1 MREGAHTRVDPR
13 IPYCV
18 RSHLEAL
25 LFLQAMRVC
34 RLEGRDEMALGHEGR
49 PNGAYGGEADGI
61 SARDDTIEWA
71 RAIER
76 QLLRDRLRATIVPGL
91 EQLVDPAADP
101 AELIAL
107 ADVQARRL
115 RAELENQ
122 AHRDSRDL
130 IGVHLDVPVLRAREA
145 EREWVRGHL
154 HDTALQILEF
164 IAGDGFGTGLTAA
177 HIARLAGGAA
187 RDLHRFIDRA
197 DEVAAT
203 QLLPELE
210 LITAEAGRLDSRVEL
225 IVQGVDSPPT
235 GEHASALAGAVREAI
250 TNARK
255 HANASHVV
263 VRVEQAEDGST
274 AVTVTDDGVGIDPD
288 SAVDGDGLGV
298 QGSILG
304 RMSRVGGQASLQRPP
319 GGGTRVVLVT
329 STQET

>member
-1 MREGAHTRVDPR
+1 M
-13 IPYCV
+13 
-18 RSHLEAL
+18 
-25 LFLQAMRVC
+25 
-34 RLEGRDEMALGHEGR
+34 
-49 PNGAYGGEADGI
+49 
-61 SARDDTIEWA
+61 SARDDTAQWA

-91 EQLVDPAADP
+91 EELVDPAADP
-101 AELIAL
+101 ADLIAL
-107 ADVQARRL
+107 ADVQGRRL
-115 RAELENQ
+115 RSELESQ
-122 AHRDSRDL
+122 AHRDSHDAL
-130 IGVHLDVPVLRAREA
+130 GVHLDAPVLRAREA

-210 LITAEAGRLDSRVEL
+210 RITAEARWFDSRVEL
-225 IVQGVDSPPT
+225 VVQDVGAAPT
-235 GEHASALAGAVREAI
+235 GEQASALAGAVREAV

-263 VRVEQAEDGST
+263 VRVEQASDGST
-274 AVTVTDDGVGIDPD
+274 AVTVTDDGIGIDPD
-288 SAVDGDGLGV
+288 RLLDGSGLGV
-298 QGSILG
+298 HGSIVG
-304 RMSRVGGQASLQRPP
+304 RMRRIGGQASLQGAP
-319 GGGTRVVLVT
+319 GGGTRVTLVT
-329 STQET
+329 STQEN